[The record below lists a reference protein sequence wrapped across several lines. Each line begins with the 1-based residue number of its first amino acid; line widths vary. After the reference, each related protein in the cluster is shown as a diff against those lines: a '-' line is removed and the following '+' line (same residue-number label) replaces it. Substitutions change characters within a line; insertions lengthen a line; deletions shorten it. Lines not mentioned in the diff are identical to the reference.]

1 MGIAIMNVRHPIYIV
16 DDDAAVRRSTK
27 FILDNARWPARCYAN
42 GDAFLKE
49 ARKLPP
55 GCVLLDIR
63 MPGLD
68 GLAVHQ
74 LIKRM
79 GLTFPVIVITGHGD
93 VALAVRAMKEGAV
106 DFLEKPFRR
115 EDLLAALEEGCGWLE
130 DGEHSRRS
138 AAEARARMNALTE
151 REKEVMSCLA
161 DGLANKSIA
170 IQLGISPRTVEVHRA
185 NLMEKLN
192 AQSLS
197 DVLKLAFAA
206 DLDGGGQ

>member
-1 MGIAIMNVRHPIYIV
+1 MNVHHPVYIV

-27 FILDNARWPARCYAN
+27 FILDNARWPARCYAS

-63 MPGLD
+63 MPGLN

-74 LIKRM
+74 LLKKL
-79 GLTFPVIVITGHGD
+79 GLAFPVIIITGHGD
-93 VALAVRAMKEGAV
+93 VSLAVRAMKEGAV

-115 EDLLAALEEGCGWLE
+115 EDLLAALEQGCRFLI
-130 DGEHSRRS
+130 DGKHHRRS
-138 AAEARARMNALTE
+138 AAEARDRINALTE

-161 DGLANKSIA
+161 DGLANKAIA
-170 IQLGISPRTVEVHRA
+170 IELGISPRTVEVHRA
-185 NLMEKLN
+185 NLMEKLE

-197 DVLKLAFAA
+197 EVLKLAFAA
-206 DLDGGGQ
+206 DLPDGEQG